1 MPEHDPLTTRLSA
14 LAPTVDMTAS
24 RLMFERHRSRDVPA
38 KRRWLLPAAVAAL
51 LIAGVVGV
59 WAIARPD
66 QRSVAPVNSVDD
78 GSGDGSDPEPSG
90 EPDLIATDVVLPL
103 PAVGEPRLHTGTFG
117 AVWVVH
123 HDDGTVSVLNAVR
136 PRSEADDGVPVEGL
150 GHLVQPTEGGRSFV
164 GRDHLWDAHGRTL
177 NGPRTADLVGF
188 AGVVVDGEVQ
198 LFVSDATRFDGDP
211 DDPPVVLIDPPD
223 LSGVALLDLG
233 QLATLSFSGPIWR
246 LLDATL
252 VVQDGVGTLCSVPD
266 TPATPLPELATCNSS
281 GVSTAVR
288 STQPGI
294 TKWFFGPLLTE
305 FDQFGQIVTVAPLGS
320 ETSRD
325 DGPADGG
332 TEPPSGDG
340 WRQLARVEG
349 GGFDGFATLV
359 VDDDRYAE
367 LGETIGTSTLAP
379 VDFDTS
385 VVIAFVTTSSPCL
398 TPLATPFSPTGDWI
412 EPRFEPA
419 TETACRL
426 SLVSYTFVIEID
438 RGRLGETVRLVVPE
452 RVDSLDSSRDRTVDD
467 ITYRIDDGALVA
479 GGLRIGDGISADC
492 RDPGGPV
499 LSVPVTSVDSRSFSL
514 EFRIDGR
521 VVWEV
526 GGSGAPLTVGGGLD
540 LSLLSAEPGEIVA
553 SSTNPPA
560 EFRRPFALSQEEI
573 DELDAEC
580 GSPASTGVSTGPGW
594 RLLSDS
600 WNTELTGLPHLA
612 VDDSSLAELGNDAG
626 PLDVDLD
633 EQFVVA
639 VSVFGNS
646 CPPVVAGVDV
656 EAGRVAVRFKRSPAV
671 TCDDVGIVYGFV
683 VAVDRV
689 ATGDIVQVSATD
701 PAGLSAAHE
710 TTFDVRSGDLLE
722 GGLAFQQFEP
732 VFVDCS
738 EVAGELDLIVPLE
751 TVIEREVVVVVHDTD
766 GAPLATRSIALTTGR
781 SEVRVPVPGDLAGD
795 LAIGVTATDPAAQ
808 LERTVTLT
816 ATDIAD
822 STRRCTD

>member
-1 MPEHDPLTTRLSA
+1 MPEHDPFATRLAA
-14 LAPTVDMTAS
+14 LAPTVDLTAS
-24 RLMFERHRSRDVPA
+24 RLMFERHRSHDVPT
-38 KRRWLLPAAVAAL
+38 KRRWLLPAAVTTL

-59 WAIARPD
+59 CAIARPD

-117 AVWVVH
+117 VVWVVH

-164 GRDHLWDAHGRTL
+164 GRDYLWDAHGRTL

-188 AGVVVDGEVQ
+188 AGNVVDGEVE
-198 LFVSDATRFDGDP
+198 LFVSTATRFDGEP
-211 DDPPVVLIDPPD
+211 DDPPVVLVDPPD
-223 LSGVALLDLG
+223 LSGLTLLDLG

-252 VVQDGVGTLCSVPD
+252 VVQDGVGTLCSIDSTAPVPD
-266 TPATPLPELATCNSS
+266 LSTCED
-281 GVSTAVR
+281 GRPTAVTSSNPDLTR
-288 STQPGI
+288 
-294 TKWFFGPLLTE
+294 WFFGPLLAE
-305 FDQFGQIVTVAPLGS
+305 FDDFGRIVTVAPLGG
-320 ETSRD
+320 ETSR
-325 DGPADGG
+325 
-332 TEPPSGDG
+332 T
-340 WRQLARVEG
+340 
-349 GGFDGFATLV
+349 
-359 VDDDRYAE
+359 
-367 LGETIGTSTLAP
+367 
-379 VDFDTS
+379 
-385 VVIAFVTTSSPCL
+385 
-398 TPLATPFSPTGDWI
+398 
-412 EPRFEPA
+412 
-419 TETACRL
+419 
-426 SLVSYTFVIEID
+426 
-438 RGRLGETVRLVVPE
+438 RG
-452 RVDSLDSSRDRTVDD
+452 
-467 ITYRIDDGALVA
+467 A
-479 GGLRIGDGISADC
+479 GG
-492 RDPGGPV
+492 
-499 LSVPVTSVDSRSFSL
+499 VTA
-514 EFRIDGR
+514 G
-521 VVWEV
+521 
-526 GGSGAPLTVGGGLD
+526 
-540 LSLLSAEPGEIVA
+540 
-553 SSTNPPA
+553 
-560 EFRRPFALSQEEI
+560 Q
-573 DELDAEC
+573 
-580 GSPASTGVSTGPGW
+580 GW

-689 ATGDIVQVSATD
+689 ATGDVVQVSATD

-738 EVAGELDLIVPLE
+738 EVVGGLDLIVPIE
-751 TVIEREVVVVVHDTD
+751 TVIEREVVVAVHDTD
-766 GAPLATRSIALTTGR
+766 GAPLATRGIALTTG
-781 SEVRVPVPGDLAGD
+781 SNEVRVPVPGDLAGD
-795 LAIGVTATDPAAQ
+795 LAIGVTAAVPAAQ

-816 ATDIAD
+816 STDIAD
-822 STRRCTD
+822 TTRGCG

>member
-1 MPEHDPLTTRLSA
+1 MPEHDPLTARLTA

-24 RLMFERHRSRDVPA
+24 RLMFERHRSHDVPA
-38 KRRWLLPAAVAAL
+38 KRRWLLPAAVATL

-78 GSGDGSDPEPSG
+78 GSGDGSDPEPS
-90 EPDLIATDVVLPL
+90 EPDLTATDVVLPL

-136 PRSEADDGVPVEGL
+136 PRSEADDGDPVEGL

-164 GRDHLWDAHGRTL
+164 GREYVWDAHGRTL

-188 AGVVVDGEVQ
+188 AGVVDAGEVQ
-198 LFVSDATRFDGDP
+198 LFVSTAKQFDGEP
-211 DDPPVVLIDPPD
+211 DDPPVVLVDPPD
-223 LSGVALLDLG
+223 LSGVPLLDLHE
-233 QLATLSFSGPIWR
+233 LATLSFSGPIWR

-252 VVQDGVGTLCSVPD
+252 VVRDGVGTLCSIVPN
-266 TPATPLPELATCNSS
+266 TSVTPLPELATCNSS

-288 STQPGI
+288 STQPDI
-294 TKWFFGPLLTE
+294 TRWFFGPLLAE
-305 FDQFGQIVTVAPLGS
+305 FDEFGQIVTVAPLGG

-325 DGPADGG
+325 DGPDDSAS
-332 TEPPSGDG
+332 EAPAGDG
-340 WRQLARVEG
+340 WRELARVEG
-349 GGFDGFATLV
+349 GGFEGFPTLV
-359 VDDDRYAE
+359 VDDARYAE

-398 TPLATPFSPTGDWI
+398 TPLATPFSPTGGWI

-419 TETACRL
+419 TETGCRL
-426 SLVSYTFVIEID
+426 SLVSYAFVIEID

-467 ITYRIDDGALVA
+467 ITYRVEDGALVA

-553 SSTNPPA
+553 SSTDPPA
-560 EFRRPFALSQEEI
+560 EFRRPFELSQEEI
-573 DELDAEC
+573 DRLVAEC
-580 GSPASTGVSTGPGW
+580 GPTAQTGVDAGPGW
-594 RLLSDS
+594 RLLSES

-612 VDDSSLAELGNDAG
+612 VDAGSLAELENDAG
-626 PLDVDLD
+626 PLDVDLE

-656 EAGRVAVRFKRSPAV
+656 EAGQVAVRFKRSPAV
-671 TCDDVGIVYGFV
+671 TCDEVGIVYGFV

-689 ATGDIVQVSATD
+689 ATGDVVQVSATD
-701 PAGLSAAHE
+701 PAGLPAAHE

-738 EVAGELDLIVPLE
+738 EVAGGLDLIVPFE

-795 LAIGVTATDPAAQ
+795 LVIGVTSIDPAAQ

-822 STRRCTD
+822 TTRRCAG